1 MAGDDFARE
10 FPSGA
15 GKCGSDRELF
25 PWFDQ
30 TAPDLISAFGVE
42 QEALDLAAGGS
53 LRVEP
58 GGQDGRVVANQ
69 RITRPEE
76 MR

>member
-15 GKCGSDRELF
+15 GKCGSDGELF

-30 TAPDLISAFGVE
+30 TAPGLISAFGMK
-42 QEALDLAAGGS
+42 QKTLDLAAGGA
-53 LRVEP
+53 LRVEA

-69 RITRPEE
+69 RIARSQEL
-76 MR
+76 R